1 MGKNKRQ
8 SRIKRDSKRNTR
20 RRKLRGGEALLKPL
34 KQVLLESYG
43 KNLENIRGAE
53 SDYLIQLRESSTAGL
68 NLRPLKQEI
77 SGFVQAFMD
86 TLLLHYMHDYKYI
99 EEKIQDFKLLRDEI
113 TERKPKTFADLNVL
127 MTRVHGIILTI
138 PEDIMVKIE

>member
-8 SRIKRDSKRNTR
+8 SKTKRRSKRNTR
-20 RRKLRGGEALLKPL
+20 RRKLRGGEALLKSL
-34 KQVLLESYG
+34 RDVLLESYR

-77 SGFVQAFMD
+77 SGFVHGFIDQ
-86 TLLLHYMHDYKYI
+86 LLLHYMHDYQYI
-99 EEKIQDFKLLRDEI
+99 EENIQEFKLLRDEI
-113 TERKPKTFADLNVL
+113 TERKPKTFTDLNVL
-127 MTRVHGIILTI
+127 MSRVHSIILTI
-138 PEDIMVKIE
+138 PADIMVKIE